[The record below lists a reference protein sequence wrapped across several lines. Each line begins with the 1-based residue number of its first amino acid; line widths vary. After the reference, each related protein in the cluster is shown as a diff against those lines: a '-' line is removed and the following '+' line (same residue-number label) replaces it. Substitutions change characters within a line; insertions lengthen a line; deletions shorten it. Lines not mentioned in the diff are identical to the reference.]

1 MEMQH
6 VSFWA
11 DFAGRIGAPVFA
23 ATLVTLLLG
32 EPMRPLHY
40 VLLAAGLV
48 LIYMNHRLVYHGK
61 MD

>member
-23 ATLVTLLLG
+23 ATLVTLLLESRCG
-32 EPMRPLHY
+32 PSTTFCSPQDSY
-40 VLLAAGLV
+40 
-48 LIYMNHRLVYHGK
+48 
-61 MD
+61 